1 MGRVVD
7 SELTSLWRERV
18 ERQRQSRLSVAEY
31 CRSEGFSAGSFYAWK
46 RRLRTSRATVGKK
59 RGSRGP
65 QQAAVGRSP
74 RGGFVQ
80 VPLAVELGIDVRF
93 ADGTTVSVPVEY
105 LTATLQTLQA
115 SQLEGATDD

>member
-1 MGRVVD
+1 
-7 SELTSLWRERV
+7 
-18 ERQRQSRLSVAEY
+18 
-31 CRSEGFSAGSFYAWK
+31 
-46 RRLRTSRATVGKK
+46 
-59 RGSRGP
+59 
-65 QQAAVGRSP
+65 VGRSP